1 MNKRSSASFGLFF
14 LGLGLWFGSSAP
26 AARAAEPAWPS
37 VQGWVTD
44 QAKILSPEESA
55 KVTGVITEVRN
66 KTGAEIAIVTVK
78 SIAPLDD
85 ASYAN
90 QLFSRLKIGKK
101 GQDNGVLFLLAL
113 EERRTRIEVGY
124 GLEDVLNDGKCGR
137 ILDEFVIPYF
147 KQGDWGQ
154 GLYNGTMAIAQVV
167 AQKYGVTLDLANP
180 VGQPAA
186 DKDKTSLGGL
196 LLQIFILIIIM
207 IVFRGFW
214 PLFFL
219 MGGTGFRG
227 GGFSGWSGGS
237 GGGGFGGFGGFGGGF
252 SGGGG
257 AGRGF

>member
-1 MNKRSSASFGLFF
+1 M
-14 LGLGLWFGSSAP
+14 FGSFPTAQ
-26 AARAAEPAWPS
+26 AAEPYFPQPA
-37 VQGWVTD
+37 GYVTD
-44 QAKILSPEESA
+44 EA
-55 KVTGVITEVRN
+55 KVINGDTLTKLNTVITEVKD
-66 KTGAEIAIVTVK
+66 KTGSEIAVVTVK

-85 ASYAN
+85 FTYTH
-90 QLFSRLKIGKK
+90 QLFDKWRIGQK

-137 ILDEFVIPYF
+137 ILDAYVVPFF
-147 KQGDWGQ
+147 KRGDWSG
-154 GLYNGTMAIAQVV
+154 GLYNGTLAVAQVI
-167 AQKYGVTLDLANP
+167 AKKHNVTLSLAGP
-180 VGQPAA
+180 VGQE
-186 DKDKTSLGGL
+186 KDEEDETSPGGL
-196 LLQIFILIIIM
+196 LLQIFIVIILM

-219 MGGTGFRG
+219 GGFGGKG
-227 GGFSGWSGGS
+227 GGFSGWSGGG